1 MIKNPV
7 TIKNKD
13 FTTINFKLYFPVK
26 FDWKDD
32 GLLKLMPYILNNES
46 SKYSNE
52 EEFQKEKLKR
62 NIKNFYIGYSKFNDI
77 VFIQFDMTIIDPK
90 YIGEDKIEEAF
101 EFLMDVIYNP
111 KLEEKK
117 FNEFIYEKEY
127 NRLKQNIKS
136 YSKKIT
142 TCAYNMA
149 LKEADDIG
157 YLKNNVFTDASLLE
171 SVTNHKLYNYYK
183 KHIYDNYP
191 FVFVIGDIDKTQ
203 INSLVNKYV
212 RKNKMEI
219 TPPYNY
225 DKFLVKKDNIVK
237 EIESEDYF
245 HQSVLVSIYKIDD
258 IKEEDKIM
266 MKIVVD
272 LFSSKSS
279 NILKKNLRKDSGL
292 VYTARTNC
300 ENHSGIIS
308 IVSQI
313 NNKTKKKTL
322 DKIDCAFKDIKNK
335 EIITPLL
342 KNLEEKYKINLLRNL
357 DNQNEILFNFIRK
370 NLKYNFTNKDMYEK
384 IKNVTSEDI
393 IKFVKRMK
401 LDVIY
406 FLKGIENEK

>member
-32 GLLKLMPYILNNES
+32 GLLKLMSFILNKES
-46 SKYSNE
+46 YKYTDE
-52 EEFQKEKLKR
+52 EEFQKEKIKR
-62 NIKNFYIGYSKFNDI
+62 NIINFYSGYSKFNDI

-300 ENHSGIIS
+300 ENHSGIFS